1 MKYNKFMNG
10 YLAIILAAIFWG
22 LAAPVQKAAL
32 SAFTPSTLSFWRF
45 LLASLIFIVFYVW
58 KKEKFPRDLKSIF
71 KLFFISSL
79 FSLGVAF
86 YVNGLRLT
94 TVSFAQVLSLSLPIF
109 TSVGALIF
117 LKEKVTKLQFFG
129 FFLGLVG
136 LSIIIFV
143 PIINSQ
149 NVSLGSTLGNTL
161 ILLANLTMAG
171 YFVGSRYVSSKFTSS
186 TLTLG
191 TLLSSL
197 LIFFTL
203 ALIESKTGVVW
214 IPSTLN
220 IGHIL
225 EIVYLGLFGS
235 VITFFLFQW
244 GMKTAGAFFAGLSPY
259 IQFPV
264 VVLSGVLFFGD
275 KITPIFITG
284 ALLSISGSVLASKL
298 IKKSKGR

>member
-1 MKYNKFMNG
+1 MNG

-117 LKEKVTKLQFFG
+117 LKEKVTKLQ
-129 FFLGLVG
+129 
-136 LSIIIFV
+136 
-143 PIINSQ
+143 
-149 NVSLGSTLGNTL
+149 LGSTLGNTL

-220 IGHIL
+220 IRHIL